1 VKRGSVRVLA
11 CVGLGVLVRGVWIG
25 GGEGVGRGGEGREG
39 RYDGVGDCCS
49 IDVSGC
55 HRTI

>member
-1 VKRGSVRVLA
+1 VRVLA
-11 CVGLGVLVRGVWIG
+11 CVGLGVLVRSVWIG
-25 GGEGVGRGGEGREG
+25 GGDGVGRGGEGREG